1 MPPEYYLPESG
12 CLKRIFAFQKG
23 AKYPLVGECLLAAP
37 DTDSTYLIFFL
48 YICLRFVLGS
58 CDVLVPVTKKI
69 KGDTE

>member
-23 AKYPLVGECLLAAP
+23 AKYPLLGECLLAAP
-37 DTDSTYLIFFL
+37 DTDSNRYFL
-48 YICLRFVLGS
+48 MFMFSFCLGS